1 MFHQT
6 AARVNV
12 SGKVKIYSRMR
23 SQVKKRLM
31 LVIVLSVMLNAVP
44 GGAGVLS
51 AQEAPVAGGYS
62 EAPRTDRDVIAAAQF
77 AIAKESRKKGVRVT
91 LVSIEHAER
100 QVVAGLNYKLCL
112 KVKVKGKTQNV
123 TTIVYQNLKQKY
135 SLTSWEKDDC
145 KERS

>member
-1 MFHQT
+1 
-6 AARVNV
+6 
-12 SGKVKIYSRMR
+12 
-23 SQVKKRLM
+23 M
-31 LVIVLSVMLNAVP
+31 LVIVLSVVLNAVP
-44 GGAGVLS
+44 CGARVLT
-51 AQEAPVAGGYS
+51 AQEVPVAGGYS
-62 EAPRTDRDVIAAAQF
+62 EAPQTDRDVISAAQF

-112 KVKVKGKTQNV
+112 RVKIKGKTQDV

-135 SLTSWEKDDC
+135 SLSSWEKGDC